1 MKLTAKVVTEHRSRS
16 AQPALEAFGAAGNQA
31 VLVPGA
37 CCCCSGAVVR
47 PRG

>member
-1 MKLTAKVVTEHRSRS
+1 MKLTSITVTEHRSRT
-16 AQPALEAFGAAGNQA
+16 AQPALDRFGAAGTQA